1 MSTSENSVFAQEKGS
16 VMSNQVEKSAVSQA
30 QDVEAMSFKE
40 ASIELE
46 RIVRSL
52 ESGDLELEASLENYS
67 RGVELLKSL
76 RQRLEHA
83 EQKVQVLVDASSESL
98 ETSDTCAAPSVAYI
112 DE

>member
-16 VMSNQVEKSAVSQA
+16 VMSNQEEKSAVSQA

-52 ESGDLELEASLENYS
+52 ESGDL
-67 RGVELLKSL
+67 
-76 RQRLEHA
+76 
-83 EQKVQVLVDASSESL
+83 
-98 ETSDTCAAPSVAYI
+98 
-112 DE
+112 